1 MRSIRRSTWLGGTGA
16 ALLVLALGGPPAVAS
31 DDEAVRAA
39 ALDFAEG
46 WHTGDEER
54 VGRALHPEF
63 MKRRIVTEVLT
74 DVQVVQ
80 AMDADAL
87 LRATREGGGSG
98 ISGGPLNLRIAVL
111 DRHGD
116 LAAVRVVSELYVDY
130 LHMVR
135 WQDRWVVLSVTWGT
149 IAGPG
154 E

>member
-1 MRSIRRSTWLGGTGA
+1 MRSNGRSTWLGGIGA
-16 ALLVLALGGPPAVAS
+16 VLLALASGGAPALAS

-39 ALDFAEG
+39 ALDYAEG

-54 VGRALHPEF
+54 VARALHPEF

-80 AMDADAL
+80 AMNAEAF

-111 DRHGD
+111 DRHGE
-116 LAAVRVVSELYVDY
+116 LAAVRVVSELYVEY